1 MIYQVPDHSYCSQH
15 HLQVYH
21 GLQLKIN
28 RFPVTRRSLLS
39 QTEVIFLATET
50 HGSSCI
56 LHHFF
61 NNKILKF
68 LITHN
73 LKKIIMTKKVPIC
86 NELKLQHFSKRFF
99 VCLQT
104 YYNFKD
110 CTFTV
115 YPIFF
120 ICHILCEN
128 LESVQLYLILVSY
141 FERFKKCVT
150 LFYFSQL
157 F

>member
-1 MIYQVPDHSYCSQH
+1 MISYLKASEQLFSKNLIFLHIHLTPISFYQRAVSTSATLIIELMIYQVPDHSYCSQH

-73 LKKIIMTKKVPIC
+73 LKKLSWQKKYRYVM
-86 NELKLQHFSKRFF
+86 N
-99 VCLQT
+99 
-104 YYNFKD
+104 
-110 CTFTV
+110 
-115 YPIFF
+115 
-120 ICHILCEN
+120 
-128 LESVQLYLILVSY
+128 
-141 FERFKKCVT
+141 
-150 LFYFSQL
+150 
-157 F
+157 

>member
-1 MIYQVPDHSYCSQH
+1 MISYLKASKQLFSKNLIFLHIHLTPISFYQRAVSTSATLIIELMIYQVPDHSYCSQH

-28 RFPVTRRSLLS
+28 RFPCHQKITFKSDWSYLS
-39 QTEVIFLATET
+39 CHWDTWKLF
-50 HGSSCI
+50 CI

-86 NELKLQHFSKRFF
+86 NELKL
-99 VCLQT
+99 
-104 YYNFKD
+104 
-110 CTFTV
+110 
-115 YPIFF
+115 
-120 ICHILCEN
+120 
-128 LESVQLYLILVSY
+128 
-141 FERFKKCVT
+141 
-150 LFYFSQL
+150 
-157 F
+157 

>member
-1 MIYQVPDHSYCSQH
+1 MISYLKASKQLFSKNLIFLHIHLTPISFYQRAVSTSATLIIELMIYQVPDHSYCSQH

-86 NELKLQHFSKRFF
+86 NELKL
-99 VCLQT
+99 
-104 YYNFKD
+104 
-110 CTFTV
+110 
-115 YPIFF
+115 
-120 ICHILCEN
+120 
-128 LESVQLYLILVSY
+128 
-141 FERFKKCVT
+141 
-150 LFYFSQL
+150 
-157 F
+157 

>member
-1 MIYQVPDHSYCSQH
+1 MISYLKASKQLFSKNLIFLHIHLTPISFYQRAVSTSATLIIELMIYQVPDHSYCSQH

-73 LKKIIMTKKVPIC
+73 LKKIIMTKKVLIC
-86 NELKLQHFSKRFF
+86 NELKL
-99 VCLQT
+99 
-104 YYNFKD
+104 
-110 CTFTV
+110 
-115 YPIFF
+115 
-120 ICHILCEN
+120 
-128 LESVQLYLILVSY
+128 
-141 FERFKKCVT
+141 
-150 LFYFSQL
+150 
-157 F
+157 